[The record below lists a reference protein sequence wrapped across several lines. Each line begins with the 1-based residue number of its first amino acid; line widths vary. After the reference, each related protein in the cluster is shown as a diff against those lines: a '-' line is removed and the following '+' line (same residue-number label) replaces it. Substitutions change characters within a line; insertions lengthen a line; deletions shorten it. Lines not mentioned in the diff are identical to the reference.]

1 MNDRLGYQVEVIAA
15 ALVSLLRMQVASA
28 LFPGRGFFA
37 LSPAEQNIVNT
48 QTQILIQDSKWSIF
62 QREDFQKFL
71 ATPPPSPPQPP
82 GRSEGKVEEQ
92 GQYL

>member
-1 MNDRLGYQVEVIAA
+1 MNDRMGYQVEVVAA
-15 ALVSLLRMQVASA
+15 ALVSLLRMEVANA

-37 LSPAEQNIVNT
+37 LSPAEQNMVNT
-48 QTQILIQDSKWSIF
+48 QTQILIQDSKWTIF

-71 ATPPPSPPQPP
+71 TTPPPGPSQPP
-82 GRSEGKVEEQ
+82 GPTEGKGEGQ

>member
-15 ALVSLLRMQVASA
+15 ALVSLLRIQVASA

-62 QREDFQKFL
+62 QREDFQRFL
-71 ATPPPSPPQPP
+71 ATPPTPPQPP
-82 GRSEGKVEEQ
+82 GRSEGKVEES